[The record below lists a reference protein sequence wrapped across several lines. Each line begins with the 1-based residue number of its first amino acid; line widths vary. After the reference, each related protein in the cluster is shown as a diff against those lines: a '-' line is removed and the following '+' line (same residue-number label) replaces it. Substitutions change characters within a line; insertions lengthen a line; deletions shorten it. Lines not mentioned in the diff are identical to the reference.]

1 MRLLRLS
8 LLALLAGFAAS
19 CGDSSTPVTTT
30 GNGNPRPP
38 VNKGD
43 GPAFSAPITNTGTT
57 PVEDEGN
64 NSSSNGGGS
73 GGGSGGGGGGNNG
86 GSGGGGPAAA
96 VPEPGTIFLVGS
108 GLAGL
113 AMLRRRKREEN
124 GAVS

>member
-1 MRLLRLS
+1 M
-8 LLALLAGFAAS
+8 
-19 CGDSSTPVTTT
+19 
-30 GNGNPRPP
+30 
-38 VNKGD
+38 
-43 GPAFSAPITNTGTT
+43 PIGT
-57 PVEDEGN
+57 
-64 NSSSNGGGS
+64 GGGDN
-73 GGGSGGGGGGNNG
+73 GGGGNNG